1 MSTNVTGLA
10 SGFDWSTM
18 VDQLTEINRAPERVL
33 QNDQSNIQALNSA
46 YASLKTQLTTL
57 KSKVDALKDP
67 ALYTGRLVTSS
78 DTTTAT
84 AKVSDGAVAGN
95 YTFQV
100 TQLATAAA
108 LQGTGNVGKA
118 LDSTKTLNS
127 AGFNTTITAGT
138 FAINGKQITVEDTD
152 TLDSLISKINSTAD
166 IGVNIAYSPTGA
178 TDKLQIT
185 STNGQE
191 VILGSATDSSNFLQA
206 ARLTTLSAD
215 KMTVTSSAEL
225 GSLNLTSTLGSANFA
240 TPVTNGSSGA
250 TSFKIN
256 GVEIT
261 YDATTDTLGSILN
274 KISGSTAGVL
284 ASYDSVNDRVLLTNK
299 NTGDTGF
306 VLEEASDGSQGN
318 FLQATGLMGGT
329 IARGSNLKYTINGGG
344 ELISQSNTITEA
356 SSGIAGLSVTAI
368 KENTPVTVTV
378 TANTDKVKTAITDF
392 IAEYNKSQ
400 GLIDT
405 QSAITTDS
413 SGKVT
418 AGIMSNES
426 EVASIATQLR
436 SLSFTSLTVAGTNIS
451 ALSGLGIDT
460 GGYDNNLTLDT
471 SSTALDDALQ
481 NNLTSLQNFF
491 TDSTDGWATKMSAF
505 LDKLSGDD
513 GTITTKQ
520 TLLTQQSTDLDTQIA
535 TIERTVLETKQ
546 QLTDSFVAMETARNK
561 INQQLSYLQQ
571 NLGLTSSSSG

>member
-33 QNDQSNIQALNSA
+33 QNDQSQIQALNSA

-57 KSKVDALKDP
+57 KTKADALKDP
-67 ALYTGRLVTSS
+67 TLYTGRLVTSS

-95 YTFQV
+95 YIFQV
-100 TQLATAAA
+100 TQLATSAS
-108 LQGTGNVGKA
+108 LQGTSNVGKA
-118 LDSTKTLNS
+118 LDTTKTLNT

-191 VILGSATDSSNFLQA
+191 VILGSATDTSNFLQA

-215 KMTVTSSAEL
+215 KMTVTSSTEL
-225 GSLNLTSTLGSANFA
+225 GSLNLTSTLGAANFA
-240 TPVTNGSSGA
+240 TPVTNGSSGT

-261 YDATTDTLGSILN
+261 YDATQETLGSILN

-284 ASYDSVNDRVLLTNK
+284 ASYDSVNDRVMLTNK

-306 VLEEASDGSQGN
+306 VLEEAGDGSQGN

-329 IARGSNLKYTINGGG
+329 IARGTNLKYTVNGGG
-344 ELISQSNTITEA
+344 ELVSQSNTITEA

-368 KENTPVTVTV
+368 KENTPVTVSV

-392 IAEYNKSQ
+392 VTEYNKTQ

-405 QSAITTDS
+405 QSAITTNS

-436 SLSFTSLTVAGTNIS
+436 SLSFASLTVSGSTLS
-451 ALSGLGIDT
+451 ALSSLGINT

-491 TDSTDGWATKMSAF
+491 TDSTDGWATKMSVF
-505 LDKLSGDD
+505 LDKVSGDN
-513 GTITTKQ
+513 GSITTKQ

-546 QLTDSFVAMETARNK
+546 QLTDSFVAMENARNK

-571 NLGLTSSSSG
+571 NLGLNKTT

>member
-1 MSTNVTGLA
+1 
-10 SGFDWSTM
+10 M

-33 QNDQSNIQALNSA
+33 QNDQSQIQALNSA

-57 KSKVDALKDP
+57 KTKADALKDP
-67 ALYTGRLVTSS
+67 TLYTGRLVTSS

-95 YTFQV
+95 YIFQV
-100 TQLATAAA
+100 TQLATSAS
-108 LQGTGNVGKA
+108 LQGTSNVGKA
-118 LDSTKTLNS
+118 LDSTKTLNT

-191 VILGSATDSSNFLQA
+191 VILGSATDTSNFLQA

-215 KMTVTSSAEL
+215 KMTVTSSTEL
-225 GSLNLTSTLGSANFA
+225 GSLNLTSTLGAANFA
-240 TPVTNGSSGA
+240 TPVTNGSSGT

-261 YDATTDTLGSILN
+261 YDATQETLGSILN

-284 ASYDSVNDRVLLTNK
+284 ASYDSVNDRVMLTNK

-306 VLEEASDGSQGN
+306 VLEEAGDGSQGN

-329 IARGSNLKYTINGGG
+329 IARGTNLKYTVNGGG
-344 ELISQSNTITEA
+344 ELVSQSNTITEA

-368 KENTPVTVTV
+368 KENTPVTVSV

-392 IAEYNKSQ
+392 VTEYNKTQ

-405 QSAITTDS
+405 QSAITTNS

-426 EVASIATQLR
+426 EVATIATQLR
-436 SLSFTSLTVAGTNIS
+436 SLSFASLTVSGSTLS
-451 ALSGLGIDT
+451 ALSSLGINT

-491 TDSTDGWATKMSAF
+491 TDSTDGWATKMSVF
-505 LDKLSGDD
+505 LDKVSGDN
-513 GTITTKQ
+513 GSITTKQ

-546 QLTDSFVAMETARNK
+546 QLTDSFVAMENARNK

-571 NLGLTSSSSG
+571 NLGLNKTT